1 MGIGIIVDIILLIVV
16 AGNAIYNYR
25 RGFTSLVVGLV
36 SSILAIVLV
45 FILYKPVT
53 SYIMNNTS
61 IPDKLEKTLT
71 DNVAYL
77 FEGEDVASIEVGSNS
92 EIGDMLYIFAGK
104 QINDFI
110 DSTKENI
117 IEFLSFE
124 ITKKIIYIVTFLLL
138 FIIVRFVLYLL
149 SSYLEAIAD
158 LPFIRIL
165 DGSGGMVIGIIKGF
179 LVIYLFLAIISLVMP
194 IIGNTAIISA
204 IQKAPIGSK
213 MLNNNI
219 LLKFIFNWMEK

>member
-219 LLKFIFNWMEK
+219 LLKFIFN